1 MDILDH
7 HLGFMDVNE
16 LADKADEA
24 TLANNEGAALHDQDR
39 YEEAIPYFEKALSLD
54 PNHFEALK
62 NTASTF
68 NHLDRFEDALSF
80 LNRAEKINPN
90 DSDALSRKGIALAG
104 LEKYCAEL
112 INNPNL
118 KYALYSSRVSTI
130 DKLGISEAIHQAMF
144 KALHKLNVNRRSIIL
159 IDGKKRI
166 EKIRLPQKGIVK
178 GDEKIFAIACA
189 SIIAKVHRDKLM
201 SQYDKKF
208 LGYGFG
214 QHKGYPTKLHK
225 QKIRDSGPCVLHR
238 KSFPA
243 SLHPF

>member
-1 MDILDH
+1 
-7 HLGFMDVNE
+7 MDVNE

-62 NTASTF
+62 NMASTF

-104 LEKYCAEL
+104 LEKY
-112 INNPNL
+112 
-118 KYALYSSRVSTI
+118 
-130 DKLGISEAIHQAMF
+130 DEAISYLD
-144 KALHKLNVNRRSIIL
+144 KALAINSSDTVSLSNKGQCL
-159 IDGKKRI
+159 DGHKRI
-166 EKIRLPQKGIVK
+166 EKIKLPQQGIIK

-243 SLHPF
+243 SPHPF